1 MTKVYQ
7 RMAEL
12 DSTPKSIQTLY
23 GWYTQDRLFVNR
35 RYQRKLVW
43 TLEEKQRLVESLLKR
58 YPVPAIIL
66 AERPSDGNY
75 EIIDGLQR
83 LHSIVSFIENSF
95 TTVEGK
101 YFDVAQ
107 FPTAK
112 DRLDRGQFTVLDD
125 RMTTSAEEVS
135 LILDYTLAIS
145 VMRGSAD
152 DEIDD
157 VFGRI
162 NTYGHQLSDQERRQA
177 GVQDQF
183 SELVRTLA
191 CNLRGDASDDVLA
204 LGDMPSIS
212 VDLPMTKHGYGIKAD
227 EIFWVRQGI
236 LRSTDLR
243 DSLDEQCLADIASCI
258 VGGQLIERSKDALDR
273 VYNGNEPENARIE
286 SAIQVYGSDKLMAEI
301 KHCINELLVVMSDG
315 SPVKMKNVIFTK
327 QNANGFPAT
336 FATIVIAVHEALI
349 GEKKKISNYAGLRTA
364 LSNLVDHIDTGKG
377 STATVKRRKNIN
389 VVKGLISSSLVH
401 SDLKEVY
408 GSHTAIDIDNM
419 IRRSQVETAGYELK
433 QGILRLDATRG
444 VDSNV
449 FDKVIKTLCAIA
461 NIGPHH
467 SGGAVI
473 IGVSDDDKDAAR
485 IKTLDGI
492 SPIVVGWRKVVGIQR
507 EVRSLGETTEQYFS
521 RWKTAIR
528 SSGLSNPLRD
538 EVLSRIDYHDYYG
551 LGLIVISVPKQ
562 NELSYVGDE
571 TYTRESDETVRVTG
585 AKSITELGK
594 RFT

>member
-1 MTKVYQ
+1 
-7 RMAEL
+7 MAEL
-12 DSTPKSIQTLY
+12 DSTPKSVQTLY
-23 GWYTQDRLFVNR
+23 SWYTQNRLFVNR

-43 TLEEKQRLVESLLKR
+43 TLEEKQRLIESLLKK

-95 TTVEGK
+95 TTIDGK

-112 DRLDRGQFTVLDD
+112 DRLDREQFTTPDD
-125 RMTTSAEEVS
+125 PLTTSAEEVS
-135 LILDYTLAIS
+135 LVLDYTLAIS

-152 DEIDD
+152 EEIDD

-183 SELVRTLA
+183 SALVRTLA
-191 CNLRGDASDDVLA
+191 CNLRGDASDDVIM

-227 EIFWVRQGI
+227 ETFWVQQGI

-243 DSLDEQCLADIASCI
+243 DSMDEQCLADIASCI

-273 VYNGNEPENARIE
+273 VYNVAESENSRIE
-286 SAIQVYGSDKLMAEI
+286 SAIQVYGSDKLAEEI
-301 KHCINELLVVMSDG
+301 KYCINELLVSMAAG
-315 SPVKMKNVIFTK
+315 TPEKMKNLIFER
-327 QNANGFPAT
+327 QNSNGFPAT
-336 FATIVIAVHEALI
+336 FATIVIAVHESLI
-349 GEKKKISNYAGLRTA
+349 GEKKKISDHATLSA
-364 LSNLVDHIDTGKG
+364 SLSNLNKHIDTGKG
-377 STATVKRRKNIN
+377 STATAKRRRNIDI
-389 VVKGLISSSLVH
+389 VKAIISGSLVA

-408 GSHTAIDIDNM
+408 GSNTAIDIDNM
-419 IRRSQVETAGYELK
+419 IRRSQVETASYELK
-433 QGILRLDATRG
+433 QGILRLSATRD
-444 VDSNV
+444 VDPNIFS
-449 FDKVIKTLCAIA
+449 KVVNTICAIA

-473 IGVSDDDKDAAR
+473 IGVSDDDRDAAR
-485 IKTLDGI
+485 IKILDSTSSIVCGRRN
-492 SPIVVGWRKVVGIQR
+492 VVGVQR
-507 EVRSLGETTEQYFS
+507 EVKILDETTEEYFS
-521 RWKTAIR
+521 RWKNGIR
-528 SSGLSNPLRD
+528 NSSLSSPLKD

-562 NELSYVGDE
+562 SELSYVGEE
-571 TYTRESDETVRVTG
+571 TYTRESDETKHVTG
-585 AKSITELGK
+585 AKSIADLVR
-594 RFT
+594 RFAQ

>member
-1 MTKVYQ
+1 
-7 RMAEL
+7 MAEL
-12 DSTPKSIQTLY
+12 DSTPKSVQTLY
-23 GWYTQDRLFVNR
+23 GWYSQNRLFVNR

-43 TLEEKQRLVESLLKR
+43 TLEEKQRLIESLMKR

-95 TTVEGK
+95 TTTDGK

-112 DRLDRGQFTVLDD
+112 DRLDKGQFLVPEDPL
-125 RMTTSAEEVS
+125 TTSAEEVS

-145 VMRGSAD
+145 VMRGSED

-183 SELVRTLA
+183 SALVRTLA
-191 CNLRGDASDDVLA
+191 CNLRGDASDDVLT

-227 EIFWVRQGI
+227 EIFWVQQGI

-258 VGGQLIERSKDALDR
+258 VGGKLIERSKDALDR
-273 VYNGNEPENARIE
+273 VYNGAEPENARIE
-286 SAIQVYGSDKLMAEI
+286 SALQVYGADKLIAEI
-301 KHCINELLVVMSDG
+301 KHCINELLVTMAAG
-315 SPVKMKNVIFTK
+315 TPQKMKKVIFEK

-336 FATIVIAVHEALI
+336 FATIVIAVHESLI
-349 GEKKKISNYAGLRTA
+349 GEKKKIADHAGLRTS
-364 LSNLVDHIDTGKG
+364 LNNLNKHIDTGKG
-377 STATVKRRKNIN
+377 STATLKRRRNIDS
-389 VVKGLISSSLVH
+389 VKGIISSNLIA

-408 GSHTAIDIDNM
+408 GSNTAIDIDNM
-419 IRRSQVETAGYELK
+419 IRRSQAETASYELK
-433 QGILRLDATRG
+433 QGILRLDSDRNI
-444 VDSNV
+444 DPSI
-449 FDKVIKTLCAIA
+449 FDKVIRTVCAIS

-473 IGVSDDDKDAAR
+473 VGVADDDKDSAR

-492 SPIVVGWRKVVGIQR
+492 SPILKGWRNIVGIQR
-507 EVRSLGETTEQYFS
+507 EVRILGETTEEYFA
-521 RWKTAIR
+521 RWKNAIR
-528 SSGLSNPLRD
+528 NSGLSSPLKD
-538 EVLSRIDYHDYYG
+538 DVLSRIDYHDYFG
-551 LGLIVISVPKQ
+551 LGLVVISVPRQ
-562 NELSYVGDE
+562 SDLSYVGDE
-571 TYTRESDETVRVTG
+571 TYTRESDETVHVTG
-585 AKSITELGK
+585 AKSIADLAK
-594 RFT
+594 RFA